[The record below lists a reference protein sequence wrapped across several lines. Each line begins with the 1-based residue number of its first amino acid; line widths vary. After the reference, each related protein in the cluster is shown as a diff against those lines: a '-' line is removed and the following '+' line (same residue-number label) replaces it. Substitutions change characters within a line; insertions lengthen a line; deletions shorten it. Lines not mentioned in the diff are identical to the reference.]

1 VFYQKV
7 RKAGNSYVVT
17 IPREEMEA
25 RGIREGDQLAI
36 DIQKVEIRPA
46 LAPDVRKAFEKS
58 WSRNEA
64 GYRYLAER

>member
-1 VFYQKV
+1 MFYGKV
-7 RKAGNSYVVT
+7 RKSGNSYVIT

-36 DIQKVEIRPA
+36 DVQKVEIRPA
-46 LAPDVRKAFEKS
+46 LAPDVREAFEKS
-58 WSRNEA
+58 WNRNEA